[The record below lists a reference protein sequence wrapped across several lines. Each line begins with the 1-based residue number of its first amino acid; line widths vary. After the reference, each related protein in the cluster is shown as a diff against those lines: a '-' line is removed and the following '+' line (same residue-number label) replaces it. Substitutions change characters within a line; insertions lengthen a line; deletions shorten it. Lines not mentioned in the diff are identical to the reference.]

1 MICIHNLVITIADL
15 THISLRWMIFIKSK
29 WFISDLNRKNI
40 IKVLI
45 IRNYKIFCFIK
56 HRYCLH
62 IQRHPLILNCW
73 QNCLL
78 STMGKKFIHC
88 ITQKTNYW
96 YIVSTGKFMT
106 FEWNTFSNLKC
117 FRCEYKITCSRIN
130 EKKCKPLERS
140 SRAYIKSVHWKER
153 SNLSR

>member
-1 MICIHNLVITIADL
+1 MICIHNFVITIADL

-29 WFISDLNRKNI
+29 WSISDLNRKNI

-45 IRNYKIFCFIK
+45 IRNYKISPHFK
-56 HRYCLH
+56 LLTKLS
-62 IQRHPLILNCW
+62 LIN
-73 QNCLL
+73 N
-78 STMGKKFIHC
+78 GKKVHSLHNSENKLLIHC
-88 ITQKTNYW
+88 INREVYDIWMKH
-96 YIVSTGKFMT
+96 
-106 FEWNTFSNLKC
+106 FSNLKC

-130 EKKCKPLERS
+130 EERS